1 MKTRRLKVAST
12 YNMNMIDRVGCES
25 FIAPGVQ
32 NRPVWEAT
40 VTSDGAMCAEH
51 PVGKSGNS
59 DWFLMSNSKY
69 NSGCLRELFFHIV
82 TVQSEFTVQI
92 IGFFLFWI

>member
-32 NRPVWEAT
+32 NPSCMRG
-40 VTSDGAMCAEH
+40 DGDKWRCDVARTL
-51 PVGKSGNS
+51 S
-59 DWFLMSNSKY
+59 
-69 NSGCLRELFFHIV
+69 EL
-82 TVQSEFTVQI
+82 QQI
-92 IGFFLFWI
+92 LTGG